1 MLIKKYTV
9 LVASWMLCIG
19 MTSAHAAT
27 ERPQLPH
34 TLTLA
39 GSCAACHGTN
49 GLSQGGTPVLAGLDA
64 DYFVR
69 RMHAYQQQT
78 DSTDVMPQQ
87 ARGLTAD
94 EIVQLAKYFA
104 VQPRSSPDFS
114 PQSQLKSLRQ
124 TRQ

>member
-9 LVASWMLCIG
+9 LFSCWMLCIG
-19 MTSAHAAT
+19 ITPARAAT
-27 ERPQLPH
+27 ELPH

-69 RMHAYQQQT
+69 RMHEYQQQT

-87 ARGLTAD
+87 ARGLTTD
-94 EIVQLAKYFA
+94 EIVQLGTYFA
-104 VQPRSSPDFS
+104 AQPRSSPGVP
-114 PQSQLKSLRQ
+114 PQTRLKSLGQ
-124 TRQ
+124 TRP